1 MTMDARAHR
10 GWNHVLSI
18 VVAAASGLT
27 NRLGP
32 EWTSL
37 AWVIRAIPLLP
48 SNSLELINRCVG
60 ERVVTLR
67 CNRRPLRVLEITARW
82 HILSLGVFVRLAR
95 QQYALWSRWSREDRR
110 RRIRLGEYGSRAT
123 EGPPEPLSDSDERPR
138 FFVRGTG
145 LTWVDPFWP
154 ANDQLLEAVD

>member
-1 MTMDARAHR
+1 MATAP
-10 GWNHVLSI
+10 
-18 VVAAASGLT
+18 GLM

-32 EWTSL
+32 EWTSVT
-37 AWVIRAIPLLP
+37 WVIRDLALLP
-48 SNSLELINRCVG
+48 SNSLELIARCVG

-67 CNRRPLRVLEITARW
+67 CSRRPLRVREITARW
-82 HILSLGVFVRLAR
+82 HILSLGAFVCLAR
-95 QQYALWSRWSREDRR
+95 REYSLLSRWSRADRR
-110 RRIRLGEYGSRAT
+110 RRIQLGEYGSSAT